1 MYCMG
6 KGKNYPILTEI
17 DPVATAPG
25 SDLTPT

>member
-6 KGKNYPILTEI
+6 KGKNHQILTEI